1 VTQAQQHEAVL
12 WEARPCLEALCCRGK
27 VAGQVALLAALQH
40 SPRFQL
46 GTATGGGPPQWRVR
60 CTAITSTLV
69 RACDFLVHLHTLICI
84 SSQQPATLCFHT

>member
-1 VTQAQQHEAVL
+1 MTQAQQHEAVL

-27 VAGQVALLAALQH
+27 VAGQVALLTALQH

-60 CTAITSTLV
+60 CTAIMSTLV
-69 RACDFLVHLHTLICI
+69 CACDFLVQLHTLMYI
-84 SSQQPATLCFHT
+84 STQQPATLRFQT